1 MLLLR
6 DKYEYGSVSGSKQGS
21 TKYFRSDEVS
31 NTSNKYEV
39 NKYMNTSSTYG
50 VEQSRYLLYLG

>member
-31 NTSNKYEV
+31 NNKYEV
-39 NKYMNTSSTYG
+39 NNMQSTYG